1 MSKTRGFSH
10 RETHRHIIQFPHKKS
25 NTSHPSK
32 LPSVSATKTS
42 LICFSDF
49 FLRTSKENYQNPFH
63 VTSQTKLSIPLSLS
77 LSLKFLFLGKM
88 ATCNVYT
95 IQSLNS
101 STCSISTSTNTQ
113 LGFHQKQLLFY
124 TTSNTTTM
132 RGCSG
137 GGGNS
142 ITCSADGKTVVIGLA
157 ADSGCGKS
165 TFMRR
170 LTSVFGGG
178 AEPPKGGN
186 PDSNT
191 LISDMTTVIC
201 LDDYHS
207 LDRTGRKK
215 KGVTALDP
223 RANDFDLMY
232 EQVKSLKDGIAVDK
246 PIYNHVTG
254 LLDPPEL
261 IKPPKILVIE
271 GLHPMYDERVRD
283 ILDFSIYLDISNEV
297 KFAWKIQRD
306 MAERGHSLESI
317 KASIGARK
325 PDFDAYIAS
334 PKGNKHDPGQI
345 REQHINTNKNAQVF
359 NVFLCVADPQKQYA
373 DAVIEVLPT
382 QLIPDDNEGKVL
394 RVRLI
399 MKEGVEHFTPVYLF
413 DEGSTISWIPCG
425 RKLTCSYPG
434 IKFFYGPDA
443 YFSHEVSVLEMDGQF
458 DRLDELIYVESHLS
472 SISTK
477 FYGEVTQQMLK
488 HADFPGSNNG
498 TGLFQT
504 IIGMKIRDLYEQI
517 VATKAAAPS
526 KAKKF

>member
-1 MSKTRGFSH
+1 MAACTVYSTQSLRTNISIPTSSKT
-10 RETHRHIIQFPHKKS
+10 
-25 NTSHPSK
+25 
-32 LPSVSATKTS
+32 
-42 LICFSDF
+42 
-49 FLRTSKENYQNPFH
+49 
-63 VTSQTKLSIPLSLS
+63 
-77 LSLKFLFLGKM
+77 
-88 ATCNVYT
+88 NV
-95 IQSLNS
+95 
-101 STCSISTSTNTQ
+101 
-113 LGFHQKQLLFY
+113 GFHQKQVLFF
-124 TTSNTTTM
+124 TTNKSHKNRRTNSNK
-132 RGCSG
+132 RYL
-137 GGGNS
+137 
-142 ITCSADGKTVVIGLA
+142 ITCGAGDSQTIVIGLA

-170 LTSVFGGG
+170 LTSVFGGA

-191 LISDMTTVIC
+191 LISDTTTVIC

-207 LDRTGRKK
+207 LDRTGRKE

-232 EQVKSLKDGIAVDK
+232 EQVKAIKDGKSVQK

-254 LLDPPEL
+254 LLDAPEL

-271 GLHPMYDERVRD
+271 GLHPMYDSRVREL
-283 ILDFSIYLDISNEV
+283 LDFSIYLDISNEV

-317 KASIGARK
+317 KASIEARK
-325 PDFDAYIAS
+325 PDFEAYI
-334 PKGNKHDPGQI
+334 
-345 REQHINTNKNAQVF
+345 
-359 NVFLCVADPQKQYA
+359 DPQKQFA

-382 QLIPDDNEGKVL
+382 QLIPDDNEGKIL

-399 MKEGVEHFTPVYLF
+399 QKEGVKYFSPVYLF

-434 IKFFYGPDA
+434 IKFFYGPET
-443 YFSHEVSVLEMDGQF
+443 YKGNEVSVVEMDGQF

-472 SISTK
+472 NLSSK

-504 IIGMKIRDLYEQI
+504 IVGLKIRDLFEQI
-517 VATKAAAPS
+517 VASRAETPVGAAKA
-526 KAKKF
+526 

>member
-1 MSKTRGFSH
+1 MAACTVYST
-10 RETHRHIIQFPHKKS
+10 Q
-25 NTSHPSK
+25 
-32 LPSVSATKTS
+32 
-42 LICFSDF
+42 
-49 FLRTSKENYQNPFH
+49 
-63 VTSQTKLSIPLSLS
+63 SLS
-77 LSLKFLFLGKM
+77 
-88 ATCNVYT
+88 TN
-95 IQSLNS
+95 
-101 STCSISTSTNTQ
+101 CSISTPSKTQ
-113 LGFHQKQLLFY
+113 LSFHQKQVVFY
-124 TTSNTTTM
+124 TTSRRNSK
-132 RGCSG
+132 RGINSG
-137 GGGNS
+137 RS
-142 ITCSADGKTVVIGLA
+142 YVITCAASDQQTVVIGLA

-170 LTSVFGGG
+170 LTSVFGG
-178 AEPPKGGN
+178 ATEPPKGGN

-191 LISDMTTVIC
+191 LISDTTTVIC

-207 LDRTGRKK
+207 LDRTGRKE

-232 EQVKSLKDGIAVDK
+232 EQVKAIKDGIAVQK

-271 GLHPMYDERVRD
+271 GLHPMFDSRVRD
-283 ILDFSIYLDISNEV
+283 LLDFSIYLDISNEV
-297 KFAWKIQRD
+297 KFAWKIQRE

-317 KASIGARK
+317 KASIEARK
-325 PDFDAYIAS
+325 PDFEAYI
-334 PKGNKHDPGQI
+334 
-345 REQHINTNKNAQVF
+345 
-359 NVFLCVADPQKQYA
+359 DPQKQYA

-382 QLIPDDNEGKVL
+382 QLIPDDNEGKIL

-399 MKEGVEHFTPVYLF
+399 QKEGVNFFSPVYLF

-434 IKFFYGPDA
+434 IKFSYGPDT
-443 YFSHEVSVLEMDGQF
+443 YYGNEVSIVEMDGQF

-472 SISTK
+472 NLSTK

-504 IIGMKIRDLYEQI
+504 IVGLKIRDLYEQI
-517 VATKAAAPS
+517 VATRAETPVAAKA
-526 KAKKF
+526 